1 MKVRFKNGTEIQM
14 EQKENA
20 LRPFPFGWHAEA
32 RSRSWSCGAFLTTND
47 NQQGRTG
54 SKRYDGREDLRG
66 RVLFQ
71 IGRGSGILIYRVFKL
86 GNGCRKN
93 DDRNL
98 DSSEI
103 SSNTSMVL
111 QICTIWRHG
120 SRRLSSWWWLGSRWW
135 LELRWL
141 EDED

>member
-54 SKRYDGREDLRG
+54 SKRYEGREDLRG

-71 IGRGSGILIYRVFKL
+71 IGRGPGILIYRVFKL
-86 GNGCRKN
+86 RNGCRKKMMIGIWIAQRSPRTRPWFCRFAPSEDTDQEDYLH
-93 DDRNL
+93 DD
-98 DSSEI
+98 D
-103 SSNTSMVL
+103 
-111 QICTIWRHG
+111 
-120 SRRLSSWWWLGSRWW
+120 
-135 LELRWL
+135 
-141 EDED
+141 